1 MGRPKATI
9 DWRGETL
16 ADRAARVLEAV
27 CAPVLEIGPGYSS
40 LPTVDEDE
48 PGAGPLA
55 ALEAGFRAL
64 GDADAGERAAVLLAC
79 DLPFVDVET
88 VRLLADWPGDGTVV
102 PVADGHPQVLCARYG
117 ADARIAIPRLL
128 ADGRR
133 SLRALV
139 DAIAPVLLGE
149 GDWHPPG
156 GPRTF
161 VDLDTPGDLE
171 QWSSHE

>member
-9 DWRGETL
+9 DWRGERL
-16 ADRAARVLEAV
+16 ADRAARVLEVV
-27 CAPVLEIGPGYSS
+27 CAPVLEIGPGYSR

-55 ALEAGFRAL
+55 ALDAGFRAL
-64 GDADAGERAAVLLAC
+64 DDADAGERAAVLLAC

-88 VRLLADWPGDGTVV
+88 VRLLADWPGDATVV

-117 ADARIAIPRLL
+117 ADARLAVPRLL

-139 DAIAPVLLGE
+139 DAVEPVLLGE
-149 GDWHPPG
+149 DDWLPAG
-156 GPRTF
+156 GRRTF
-161 VDLDTPGDLE
+161 VDLDTPADLD
-171 QWSSHE
+171 QWSAHE